1 MAVITKEL
9 ALKIVKKLKAKVV
22 TRAKPHD
29 IALVNHE
36 GKMVASFG
44 IRRGSRKD
52 QGHDHIP
59 HQIFLRP
66 RQARKLG
73 LCPMSREEW
82 ISIITEKGKVC
93 SPFGTGLRPS
103 EIQL

>member
-1 MAVITKEL
+1 MAIITKEL

-29 IALVNHE
+29 IALVDHE

-66 RQARKLG
+66 
-73 LCPMSREEW
+73 
-82 ISIITEKGKVC
+82 
-93 SPFGTGLRPS
+93 
-103 EIQL
+103 